1 MPLLYHPVTQTP
13 KMSTEQIPEVGDK
26 RGNLTLVARGD
37 DFPDEWD
44 GWLDELIESYSN
56 LVQDAMR
63 RNLDPEAFG
72 LVEGHEGLM
81 LFAEQLGVEFDA
93 EFWEGECM
101 SGQYQL
107 GWIKTSN
114 IPKARV
120 EGLKILSELGSSL
133 AQL

>member
-1 MPLLYHPVTQTP
+1 
-13 KMSTEQIPEVGDK
+13 MSTEQIPEVGDK

>member
-44 GWLDELIESYSN
+44 GWLEELVESYSN

-107 GWIKTSN
+107 GWMKTSN

-133 AQL
+133 AQR

>member
-37 DFPDEWD
+37 NFPDEWD
-44 GWLDELIESYSN
+44 GWLEELVESYSN

-107 GWIKTSN
+107 GWMKTSN

-133 AQL
+133 AQR

>member
-1 MPLLYHPVTQTP
+1 VPLLYHPVTQTP

-44 GWLDELIESYSN
+44 GWLEELVESYSN

-107 GWIKTSN
+107 GWMKTSN

-133 AQL
+133 AQR